1 MNKKDIIIILV
12 IVFVGL
18 ITTLLIYLSVHKPKS
33 SNQQGGVNTNNN
45 TNTGGGSFNP
55 PPSNTA
61 NNPSCPPEFPLQY
74 GSSNDYVGQLQ
85 QYLLK
90 ADATCLPAGVDSVWG
105 NDMENCVQRILGTNL
120 IGCELYFNS
129 LGLN

>member
-1 MNKKDIIIILV
+1 MKHKDIIIILI
-12 IVFVGL
+12 IVFVVLLGGL
-18 ITTLLIYLSVHKPKS
+18 ILYFYVHKPKS
-33 SNQQGGVNTNNN
+33 TTNTNTS
-45 TNTGGGSFNP
+45 TNTGGGPVSTP
-55 PPSNTA
+55 TPPSGYNA
-61 NNPSCPPEFPLQY
+61 SCPPEFPLSF

-105 NDMENCVQRILGTNL
+105 NDMENCVKNILGVDRV
-120 IGCELYFNS
+120 GCEMYFNS

>member
-18 ITTLLIYLSVHKPKS
+18 LATLIIYLSVHAAKKTPPTTT
-33 SNQQGGVNTNNN
+33 GGGSGPS
-45 TNTGGGSFNP
+45 NTGGGNVPNP
-55 PPSNTA
+55 PQTGYNA
-61 NNPSCPPEFPLQY
+61 SCPPEFPLKF

-105 NDMENCVQRILGTNL
+105 NDMESCVQRVLGTNL

-129 LGLN
+129 LGLS